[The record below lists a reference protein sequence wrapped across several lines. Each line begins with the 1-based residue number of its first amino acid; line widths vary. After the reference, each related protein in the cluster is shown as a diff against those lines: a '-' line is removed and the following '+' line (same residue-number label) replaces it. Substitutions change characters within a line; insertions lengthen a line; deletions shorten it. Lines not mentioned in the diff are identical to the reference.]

1 MSMNAK
7 KAIVIGASSGIGR
20 ALAKELAF
28 RGYEVGIMAR
38 RLPLLRE
45 LEREINGK
53 VYPRFIDLRSPD
65 AAAGAFEALIGEMG
79 GIDLAVIN
87 SGINHPNLGL
97 DWALEC
103 ETIQVN
109 VAGFTVL
116 ADAAA
121 RYFLKRGQGHLV
133 AVSSIAGIRGSARS
147 PAYSA
152 SKAYV
157 SIYLDGLRQ
166 RLCRTPVSVTDIRPG
181 FVDTAMLEGRKNLPG
196 MASAEEAA
204 RQICGAIEKK
214 RFVAYV
220 TRKWTWIALV
230 MRLLP
235 KRFYD
240 WGYWRYIEAD
250 CRSKGIL
257 I

>member
-1 MSMNAK
+1 MDAK

-20 ALAKELAF
+20 ALTKELAR
-28 RGYEVGIMAR
+28 RGYDVGIMAR
-38 RLPLLRE
+38 RLPLLHE
-45 LEREINGK
+45 LAREINAK
-53 VYPRFIDLRSPD
+53 LYPRFIDLRSPE
-65 AAAGAFEALIGEMG
+65 ASAGAFEALVGEMG

-97 DWALEC
+97 DWALEW

-109 VAGFTVL
+109 VEGFTVL
-116 ADAAA
+116 ADAAS
-121 RYFLKRGQGHLV
+121 RYFLKRGCGHLV
-133 AVSSIAGIRGSARS
+133 AVSSIAGLRGSARS

-166 RLCRTPVSVTDIRPG
+166 RMRGTRVCITDIRPG

-196 MASAEEAA
+196 MASPEEAA
-204 RQICGAIEKK
+204 RQICRAIEKK

-220 TRKWTWIALV
+220 TRKWAWIALL
-230 MRLLP
+230 MRVLP
-235 KRFYD
+235 KWLYD
-240 WGYWRYIEAD
+240 WGYWRYIKAD
-250 CRSKGIL
+250 CRSKGIK